1 MSIQSLISWT
11 EATWNP
17 VVGCT
22 KYSEGC
28 ENCYAVRHVRR
39 MGANPVAAIRRANE
53 GLVVDKGGVLD
64 WSGEVRPLPD
74 RLEQP
79 LHWRKPRMVFVNS
92 LSDLFHKDVP
102 ADYVARVFDVMRRA
116 RWHVFQLLTKRSDRL
131 REMDASLDWPANVWM
146 GVTVE
151 SAKYA
156 SRIDDL
162 RATGAQVKFL
172 SLEPLLGPMPNL
184 NLAGIDWVIVGGET
198 GPKARRMDA
207 DWARDIRDRC
217 VAAGI
222 PFHFKQWGEYGE
234 KGVRVGKKVAGEM
247 LDGQVWQQRP
257 SGAAVMD

>member
-53 GLVVDKGGVLD
+53 GLAVNRDGCLN
-64 WSGEVRPLPD
+64 WSGEARLLPD

-79 LHWRKPRMVFVNS
+79 LHWRKPRLVFVNS
-92 LSDLFHKDVP
+92 LSDLFHKDIPVE
-102 ADYVARVFDVMRRA
+102 YIARVFEVMRQA
-116 RWHVFQLLTKRSDRL
+116 SWHTFQVLTKRSERL
-131 REMDASLDWPANVWM
+131 RELDAELDWPANVWM

-151 SAKYA
+151 SAKHAY
-156 SRIDDL
+156 RIEDL
-162 RATGAQVKFL
+162 RATGAKVKFL
-172 SLEPLLGPMPNL
+172 SLEPLLGPMGDL
-184 NLAGIDWVIVGGET
+184 NLAGIDWVIVGGES
-198 GPKARRMDA
+198 GPKARRMQA
-207 DWARDIRDRC
+207 EWVREVRDQC
-217 VAAGI
+217 VAAGT

-234 KGVRVGKKVAGEM
+234 KGVRVGKKAAGRL
-247 LDGQVWQQRP
+247 LDGRP
-257 SGAAVMD
+257 WDEKPGTEE